1 LTTTLKHDILIV
13 VKGPGNSTDEPVTP
27 GERAKALWWSFHQ
40 NKQRGD
46 IAMSKMFTRT
56 VTTGTTAHFIEW
68 DMSGTV
74 PTIIQEDVFIIDKAL
89 KDKAKAARI
98 IKRELAL
105 EGMVVVQDL
114 QPKTKT
120 YTCSLED
127 FMEIATEIEE

>member
-1 LTTTLKHDILIV
+1 
-13 VKGPGNSTDEPVTP
+13 
-27 GERAKALWWSFHQ
+27 
-40 NKQRGD
+40 
-46 IAMSKMFTRT
+46 MSKMFTRT

-74 PTIIQEDVFIIDKAL
+74 PMIIQEDDFILDKVL
-89 KDKAKAARI
+89 KDKTKAARI

-127 FMEIATEIEE
+127 FIGIATEIEE

>member
-1 LTTTLKHDILIV
+1 
-13 VKGPGNSTDEPVTP
+13 
-27 GERAKALWWSFHQ
+27 
-40 NKQRGD
+40 
-46 IAMSKMFTRT
+46 MSKMFTRT

-68 DMSGTV
+68 DTSGTV
-74 PTIIQEDVFIIDKAL
+74 PTIIQEDDFIIDKAL

>member
-1 LTTTLKHDILIV
+1 MI

-27 GERAKALWWSFHQ
+27 GERAKALWWSFHH
-40 NKQRGD
+40 NKIKGD
-46 IAMSKMFTRT
+46 KAMSKMFTRT
-56 VTTGTTAHFIEW
+56 VTTGTTACFIEW
-68 DMSGTV
+68 DMSGPEPV
-74 PTIIQEDVFIIDKAL
+74 MLQEDEFIIDKSL

-105 EGMVVVQDL
+105 EGVVVVQDL

-127 FMEIATEIEE
+127 FMGIATEIEE

>member
-1 LTTTLKHDILIV
+1 
-13 VKGPGNSTDEPVTP
+13 
-27 GERAKALWWSFHQ
+27 
-40 NKQRGD
+40 
-46 IAMSKMFTRT
+46 MFTRT

-74 PTIIQEDVFIIDKAL
+74 PMIIQEDEFIIDKAL

-105 EGMVVVQDL
+105 DGVVVVQDL

-120 YTCSLED
+120 YTCSLDD
-127 FMEIATEIEE
+127 FMGIATEVED

>member
-1 LTTTLKHDILIV
+1 
-13 VKGPGNSTDEPVTP
+13 
-27 GERAKALWWSFHQ
+27 
-40 NKQRGD
+40 
-46 IAMSKMFTRT
+46 MSKMFTRT
-56 VTTGTTAHFIEW
+56 VTTGTTARFIEW
-68 DMSGTV
+68 DMSGPEPV
-74 PTIIQEDVFIIDKAL
+74 MIQEDEFIIDKAL

-105 EGMVVVQDL
+105 EDL

>member
-1 LTTTLKHDILIV
+1 M
-13 VKGPGNSTDEPVTP
+13 G
-27 GERAKALWWSFHQ
+27 
-40 NKQRGD
+40 
-46 IAMSKMFTRT
+46 KMFTRT

-74 PTIIQEDVFIIDKAL
+74 PTIIQEDEFIIDKAL

-127 FMEIATEIEE
+127 FIGIATEIED